1 MIGVQG
7 AEADFKRTR
16 SHRLPSTSEHAT
28 RVLEQSREGIF
39 AEVVS
44 ELVLLSLQAFDLA
57 AENVDLARLDQ
68 VAVFV

>member
-44 ELVLLSLQAFDLA
+44 ELVLLGL
-57 AENVDLARLDQ
+57 
-68 VAVFV
+68 